1 MLWLLDSLAV
11 IFILFWGFKG
21 FKNGLI
27 EELGKLI
34 GLFAA
39 ILISISN
46 SLNLSVKILNIVRI
60 DYWLSIFLSFSIIF
74 IGVIFIGRLFTK
86 LAKIAFLSGRN
97 RLMNQS
103 LGFFFGSIKGG
114 FTLIVFIWLI
124 AILPLPKWT
133 NFIDD
138 NSRLAK
144 VGNEARKMII
154 LFFHWED
161 PIALSESYIK
171 AFTKP

>member
-46 SLNLSVKILNIVRI
+46 SLNLSIKILNIVRI

-86 LAKIAFLSGRN
+86 LAKIAFLSGSN
-97 RLMNQS
+97 RLINQS
-103 LGFFFGSIKGG
+103 LGFLFGSIKGG

-154 LFFHWED
+154 TL
-161 PIALSESYIK
+161 IINMIIK
-171 AFTKP
+171 KL

>member
-46 SLNLSVKILNIVRI
+46 SLNLSIKILNIVRI

-86 LAKIAFLSGRN
+86 LAKIAFLSGSN
-97 RLMNQS
+97 RLINQS
-103 LGFFFGSIKGG
+103 LGFLFGSIKGG

-138 NSRLAK
+138 NS
-144 VGNEARKMII
+144 
-154 LFFHWED
+154 
-161 PIALSESYIK
+161 
-171 AFTKP
+171 